1 MKHKY
6 MRELFPEH
14 LPFPYDEE
22 DYHEF
27 DERDTFSLDSTI
39 VMWLYERLRYFQDHV
54 VNIVVMDDPTWR
66 TFEVD
71 GEQLT
76 QLQCIDR
83 MVEDCK
89 IILLY
94 EDWKDLG
101 DKEWPK
107 IDAAM
112 RDLFKVFSEVYWA
125 MWW

>member
-6 MRELFPEH
+6 MRELFPER
-14 LPFPYDEE
+14 LLFPYDEE

-39 VMWLYERLRYFQDHV
+39 IMWLYERLRYFQDHV
-54 VNIVVMDDPTWR
+54 ANIVVMDDPTWR

-76 QLQCIDR
+76 QLQCINR

-89 IILLY
+89 IILL
-94 EDWKDLG
+94 G
-101 DKEWPK
+101 DEFDDHEKM
-107 IDAAM
+107 DAAM
-112 RDLFKVFSEVYWA
+112 RDLFKIFSEVYWA